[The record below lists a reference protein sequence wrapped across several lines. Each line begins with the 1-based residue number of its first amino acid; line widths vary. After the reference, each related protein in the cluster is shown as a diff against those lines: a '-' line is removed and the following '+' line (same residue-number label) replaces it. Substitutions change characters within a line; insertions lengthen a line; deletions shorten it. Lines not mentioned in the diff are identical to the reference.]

1 MIHRIIGAIAL
12 LGLSGVI
19 AVANVESF
27 AALGSPAPY
36 LIVAGTPISTQ
47 SALGVLAVAIDFLMI
62 AALFAI
68 GLAWRRRRLVQATL
82 ALLVWGICAS
92 ASLHSLWLW
101 INANLAAVQTPAA
114 QSVDVYTAD
123 KEALAA
129 SSKKVSW
136 LLATDVTRY
145 TKKERAR
152 HLAEIEDAQKEVAD
166 LRRRVASATVITPP
180 NPITGFEW
188 IAASLLMVLHAVGWF
203 AIFGSGHPNVRAAR
217 QRDDGGVTSP
227 VTALVTAAVTPPE
240 TPVVTAGVTPP
251 VTPAEIPGVTPEKS
265 SLINAVS
272 GVTPVCDTGPVTAA
286 VSSVTPPRDAGPV
299 TPPRPPGTRAVTPG
313 VTATNIISFE
323 DAVVPAVRR
332 WVRSST
338 DKEPKGFMPASDAWS
353 SYCQSGGPTM
363 PEGDFHRALRIV
375 LGEKSAGRKR
385 VDGKQVRG
393 YAGVALKPE
402 AGSIAIST

>member
-1 MIHRIIGAIAL
+1 MIHRLIGAVAL

-27 AALGSPAPY
+27 AALGSPEPY

-47 SALGVLAVAIDFLMI
+47 TALGVLAVAIDLLMI

-82 ALLVWGICAS
+82 AVLVWGICAS

-114 QSVDVYTAD
+114 QSQDVYAAD

-129 SSKKVSW
+129 SLKKVSW
-136 LLATDVTRY
+136 LLATDVARY

-203 AIFGSGHPNVRAAR
+203 AIFGSGHPDVRHAR
-217 QRDDGGVTSP
+217 QRVGDGGVPAVMPAESVVVPPAMPPALPSAMPPAMPAVVPPPVPPKPSSKINGVTSMP
-227 VTALVTAAVTPPE
+227 APHASGGVPAAGTPTPP
-240 TPVVTAGVTPP
+240 PRATASMPP
-251 VTPAEIPGVTPEKS
+251 EQPAGTRSMP
-265 SLINAVS
+265 
-272 GVTPVCDTGPVTAA
+272 AA
-286 VSSVTPPRDAGPV
+286 VSS
-299 TPPRPPGTRAVTPG
+299 
-313 VTATNIISFE
+313 TNIVNFD

-332 WVRSST
+332 WVRTHT
-338 DKEPKGFMPASDAWS
+338 DRYANGFLSASEAWD
-353 SYCQSGGPTM
+353 SYCRSGGPEI
-363 PEGDFHRALRIV
+363 PKDDFFKALKVVLGDKAAGRRKSIRGYNGIV
-375 LGEKSAGRKR
+375 LKPTVGASA
-385 VDGKQVRG
+385 
-393 YAGVALKPE
+393 
-402 AGSIAIST
+402 ITT